1 MISVLELRSVRGT
14 GGGPEKTI
22 LLGAT
27 QHDHRRFR
35 ITVCYVRD
43 MRDEVFGI
51 DEQARRLGVDY
62 VEIREQHSFDR
73 SVWSQLLAVG
83 QERRVD
89 IVHGHDYKTNLFA
102 WLLARRLRA
111 IPMATSHGW
120 TGHSLRE
127 RWLYYPGDR
136 RILRRMPR
144 VVAVST
150 DVRNELIR
158 AGTPSPSVRVLL
170 NGIDPAAF
178 RRDALRRVRMRS
190 ELGVGADVKLIGA
203 VGRLEPQKRFDLL
216 LEAFAAVHDDWRAT
230 RLVIAGDG
238 SLRDDLEDQARR
250 LGIVDACRFLGHRFD
265 VADLQDAFDVFVQS
279 SDYEGTP
286 NAVLE
291 AMAME
296 TPVVAT
302 DAGGTGELAEPGVHA
317 LIVPAGDV
325 ARLAVALRNVLAD
338 PASAWRRAVA
348 ARARVERDLSFAG
361 RTRRLE
367 EIYEELMADAKPGRI
382 AERPAA
388 RIGAISA

>member
-22 LLGAT
+22 LFGAR
-27 QHDHRRFR
+27 QHDRSRFR

-43 MRDEVFGI
+43 LRDVVYGV
-51 DEQARRLGVDY
+51 DVQARRLGVDY
-62 VEIREQHSFDR
+62 VEIREQHSFDT
-73 SVWSQLLAVG
+73 SVWPQLLAVG
-83 QERRVD
+83 QERRAD
-89 IVHGHDYKTNLFA
+89 IVHGHDYKTNLLA
-102 WLLARRLRA
+102 WLLAKRLGA
-111 IPMATSHGW
+111 VPMATSHGW
-120 TGHSLRE
+120 TGHSRRE

-136 RILRRMPR
+136 RLLRRLPR
-144 VVAVST
+144 VVAVSS
-150 DVRNELIR
+150 DVKAELVR
-158 AGTPSPSVRVLL
+158 SGTPSASVSVLL

-178 RRDALRRVRMRS
+178 QRDALRRVRMRA

-216 LEAFAAVHDDWRAT
+216 LEAFATVHQDWRAT
-230 RLVIAGDG
+230 RLAIVGDG
-238 SLRDDLEDQARR
+238 SLRDELEDQARR
-250 LGIVDACRFLGHRFD
+250 LGMAGVCRFLGHRSD
-265 VADLQDAFDVFVQS
+265 VADLHDAFDVFVQS

-302 DAGGTGELAEPGVHA
+302 DVGGTRELAEPGVHA

-325 ARLAVALRNVLAD
+325 GRLSAAIRNVLAD
-338 PASAWRRAVA
+338 PLAAWRRAIA
-348 ARARVERDLSFAG
+348 ARARVETELSFAE

-367 EIYEELMADAKPGRI
+367 HIYEDLVSSRASGGALESTS
-382 AERPAA
+382 